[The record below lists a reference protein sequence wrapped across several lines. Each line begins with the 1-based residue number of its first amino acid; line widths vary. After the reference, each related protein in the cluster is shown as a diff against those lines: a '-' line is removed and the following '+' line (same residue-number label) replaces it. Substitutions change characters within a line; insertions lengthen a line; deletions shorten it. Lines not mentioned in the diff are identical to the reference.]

1 MKRERESR
9 SSVVVYNIEEIID
22 EVVERL
28 RLLEVANAGLRTDL
42 RQVTEADE
50 ERYRYDRDTA
60 RREAEE
66 AARQAESSARLRS
79 MQLVLASV
87 ACNFQL
93 QRC

>member
-42 RQVTEADE
+42 RTGDGG
-50 ERYRYDRDTA
+50 
-60 RREAEE
+60 
-66 AARQAESSARLRS
+66 
-79 MQLVLASV
+79 
-87 ACNFQL
+87 
-93 QRC
+93 